1 MLSSSSVG
9 TTCSLWA
16 AHALISSPAQ
26 LEVEVGC
33 SRFPSVA
40 PHLLK
45 AMEQGMRT
53 GPTADSVSGPMTS
66 QGEHWPAGG
75 LWSLPPAPSP
85 ATQFISSSLQVR
97 LPTARG
103 NSWELWQILY
113 ELEKGFKWSQ
123 KSIKFRITF
132 LLRFIFTVDVECS
145 LRLCQAKV

>member
-1 MLSSSSVG
+1 MLPPSSVG
-9 TTCSLWA
+9 TTCSLRA
-16 AHALISSPAQ
+16 VHALISSPAQ

-53 GPTADSVSGPMTS
+53 GPAADSVSGPMTS
-66 QGEHWPAGG
+66 RGEHWPAGG

-85 ATQFISSSLQVR
+85 PHNSF
-97 LPTARG
+97 PHARG

-123 KSIKFRITF
+123 KCIKFRITF